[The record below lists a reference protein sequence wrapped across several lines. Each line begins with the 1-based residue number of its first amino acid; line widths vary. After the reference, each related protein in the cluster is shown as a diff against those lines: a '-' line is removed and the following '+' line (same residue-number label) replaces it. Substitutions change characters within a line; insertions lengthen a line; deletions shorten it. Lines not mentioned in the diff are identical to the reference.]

1 MRMPTL
7 LTLPPSRFLLRLV
20 SIDLLTLTLALG
32 MGVSWHGDPRAYTG
46 EGDPVTWLSFAHLL
60 ASGGLAGVV
69 FRLRTHGR
77 PPLCGWRDPRWF
89 WLLLALGFLFLAVDE
104 VALLHESFD
113 RSAHRILGLQETALS
128 DRLDDVIVLGYGVLG
143 VAVLYVY
150 RTELAAYRE
159 VLPLVTC
166 GAILF
171 LFMQGLDMVGNRDDV
186 LRAVG
191 VPDEGVGILRSW
203 LGGIEEALKLCA
215 EAALL
220 GSVYTCAYITA
231 AHRN

>member
-1 MRMPTL
+1 MPTL
-7 LTLPPSRFLLRLV
+7 LTLPSSRFLLRLV
-20 SIDLLTLTLALG
+20 SIDSLALTLALG
-32 MGVSWHGDPRAYTG
+32 MGVVLHGDPSAYTG
-46 EGDPVTWLSFAHLL
+46 EGEPVTWLSFAHLL

-77 PPLCGWRDPRWF
+77 PPLCGWRDSHWL
-89 WLLLALGFLFLAVDE
+89 WLLLAFGFLFLAVDE
-104 VALLHESFD
+104 VARLHESFD
-113 RSAHRILGLQETALS
+113 RSMHRTLGMQETALS
-128 DRLDDVIVLGYGVLG
+128 DRLDDAIVLAYGILGAVVLC
-143 VAVLYVY
+143 AY
-150 RTELAAYRE
+150 RAELADYRD

-171 LFMQGLDMVGNRDDV
+171 LFMQGLDTAINRDDV
-186 LRAVG
+186 FRAIG

-231 AHRN
+231 VHRD

>member
-1 MRMPTL
+1 M
-7 LTLPPSRFLLRLV
+7 
-20 SIDLLTLTLALG
+20 
-32 MGVSWHGDPRAYTG
+32 
-46 EGDPVTWLSFAHLL
+46 
-60 ASGGLAGVV
+60 
-69 FRLRTHGR
+69 
-77 PPLCGWRDPRWF
+77 
-89 WLLLALGFLFLAVDE
+89 
-104 VALLHESFD
+104 
-113 RSAHRILGLQETALS
+113 QETGLS

-143 VAVLYVY
+143 VAVLCVY
-150 RTELAAYRE
+150 RAELTDYRE

-171 LFMQGLDMVGNRDDV
+171 LFMRGLDTVGNRGDV
-186 LRAVG
+186 FRAIG

-231 AHRN
+231 ARRD

>member
-1 MRMPTL
+1 MPTL

-20 SIDLLTLTLALG
+20 SIDLLALTLALG
-32 MGVSWHGDPRAYTG
+32 MGVVLYGDPSAYTG
-46 EGDPVTWLSFAHLL
+46 EGEPVTWLSFAHLL

-77 PPLCGWRDPRWF
+77 PPLCGWRDSRWL
-89 WLLLALGFLFLAVDE
+89 WLLLAFGFLFLAVDE
-104 VALLHESFD
+104 VARLHESFD
-113 RSAHRILGLQETALS
+113 RSVHRILGMQETGLS
-128 DRLDDVIVLGYGVLG
+128 DRLDDAIVLGYGVLG
-143 VAVLYVY
+143 AAVLCVY
-150 RTELAAYRE
+150 RAELADYRE

-171 LFMQGLDMVGNRDDV
+171 LFMQGLDTAGTRDDV
-186 LRAVG
+186 FRAIG

-203 LGGIEEALKLCA
+203 LGGIEEALKLCT

-231 AHRN
+231 AYQD

>member
-1 MRMPTL
+1 ML

-69 FRLRTHGR
+69 FR
-77 PPLCGWRDPRWF
+77 
-89 WLLLALGFLFLAVDE
+89 
-104 VALLHESFD
+104 
-113 RSAHRILGLQETALS
+113 
-128 DRLDDVIVLGYGVLG
+128 
-143 VAVLYVY
+143 
-150 RTELAAYRE
+150 
-159 VLPLVTC
+159 
-166 GAILF
+166 AI
-171 LFMQGLDMVGNRDDV
+171 
-186 LRAVG
+186 G

-231 AHRN
+231 ARRD